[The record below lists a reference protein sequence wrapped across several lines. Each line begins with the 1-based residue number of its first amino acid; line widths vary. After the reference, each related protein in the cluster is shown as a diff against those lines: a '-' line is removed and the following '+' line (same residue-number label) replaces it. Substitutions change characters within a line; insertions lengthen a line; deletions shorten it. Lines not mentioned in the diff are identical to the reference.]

1 MFVAASTRCFP
12 DLTFRNSLQAL
23 SELDFRSAEIVVG
36 GMKSDIPLSWLGTE
50 DVLEAGKVCLL
61 QRQITPV
68 TLFLDVSPSDPKFY
82 TYFENCVRFCQ
93 MIKVVTLVIRSSSI
107 GAPYN
112 EEHER
117 LSRLTKFAL
126 GFGVVVSLL
135 TENGCISGGID
146 SLQCLCKGIPEL
158 TIALDPSYFIFGQSK
173 IIDFSPI
180 VPHVSHVRL
189 RDTTRK
195 NFQVQ
200 VGQGELEYNKL
211 VGLLAK
217 VQYRRALCI
226 EMKPLNDSLIESELR
241 KMRLLVESNI

>member
-23 SELDFRSAEIVVG
+23 AELDFRSAEIVIG
-36 GMKSDIPLSWLGTE
+36 GMKSDIPLSWLVTN
-50 DVLEAGKVCLL
+50 DILEAGKVCLL

-68 TLFLDVSPSDPKFY
+68 ALFLDVSPSDPKFY
-82 TYFENCVRFCQ
+82 TYFENSVRFCQ
-93 MIKVVTLVIRSSSI
+93 MIKVVTLVIRASSL
-107 GAPYN
+107 GVPYN

-126 GFGVVVSLL
+126 GYGVVVSLL
-135 TENGCISGGID
+135 TESGRVSGGID

-158 TIALDPSYFIFGQSK
+158 TITLDPSHFIFGQSK
-173 IIDFSPI
+173 PIDFSAIIPF
-180 VPHVSHVRL
+180 VSHVRL

-195 NFQVQ
+195 DFQVQ
-200 VGQGELEYNKL
+200 VGQGELEYSKL

-226 EMKPLNDSLIESELR
+226 EMRPLDNSLIESELR